1 MRLLHEVSSSV
12 IKNTYK
18 VFTKLL
24 YNNNASVGEQVMT
37 KNGEPVL
44 VAGGAKQTVN
54 QFCERMLADALF
66 HNNADRRFEP
76 GAARIAISDCKWNPL
91 LDQNPNLDA
100 TKLGML
106 KDILNYITENHN
118 DRDIISND
126 LNGKTYQEL
135 CDNYEAAI
143 KQIRDAKNAELNNIK
158 FKKPD
163 HEYKIIRIDNF
174 KESKKYYNYT
184 NPKSRWCLTYSEENY
199 NAYMNYDK
207 NTMYFCLRDDIDTV
221 EYKIGE
227 NCPLDEYGKSMLCVI
242 VNPLGELAT
251 FTTRWNHVDA
261 NGKSV
266 AADRGVGDKKT
277 ISELIGAN
285 FNEVFVPDEEKAKH
299 VLEVIKRYH
308 LDNIDD
314 LNEDD
319 SLFCNVITRNLVE
332 FNDELVDEY
341 DPNDSDA
348 IDPDDMSWADLL
360 DSVNWDYARAFGAE
374 VAGVIEPEKCSAFEN
389 VLLICTS
396 NNYFKLMHPFL
407 GRTARINSVTN
418 WCDDIKPIITNRKN
432 GIFAV
437 KEHNSDYYKFIAVD
451 VFNGNTKDLEVDFDN
466 KLLFIHEPND
476 LANSS
481 EIFITLPDN
490 KLGLVVFSQDY
501 KKASLKAKDIDLP
514 ESCIVNNNYADLICG
529 DHKNDNLLF
538 KIKNNDTGKFNLIY
552 QKHGFKL
559 ELAPEDEF
567 DMVDSGYELKS
578 YVEKNWVDDITT
590 INVPLMVYGNNKRY
604 LIDLKTF
611 KPLFDKKGNVDH
623 TDDNRLFFRATDEEK
638 FSSFRDELKK
648 HNIEFYYFNKD
659 GSIDTGKIDNIYC
672 CLYMYSNMGDESKY
686 KGKTITFGFTDP
698 ECTKFEIFDIEGNIL
713 YKSEEPLEYFKNIKT
728 EHKRHVK
735 LTTTSYGDLKFYSF
749 YDRAYHVLSNEV
761 LREISKNISS
771 TKNESI
777 ILKYAAYLLG

>member
-1 MRLLHEVSSSV
+1 MRLLREVSSSV

-24 YNNNASVGEQVMT
+24 YNNDATKGEQVMT

-76 GAARIAISDCKWNPL
+76 GAARIAITDCKWNPL

-143 KQIRDAKNAELNNIK
+143 KQVRDAKNAELNNIK

-174 KESKKYYNYT
+174 NESKKYYNYT
-184 NPKSRWCLTYSEENY
+184 NPKSRWCLTYSIENY
-199 NAYMNYDK
+199 NGYMNYDK

-221 EYKIGE
+221 EYKVGE
-227 NCPLDEYGKSMLCVI
+227 KCPLDEYGKSMLCVI
-242 VNPLGELAT
+242 VNPYGELAT

-261 NGKSV
+261 NGKAV

-285 FNEVFVPDEEKAKH
+285 FNEVFVPDEEKALH
-299 VLEVIKRYH
+299 IAEIIKRYH

-341 DPNDSDA
+341 DPDSDDT
-348 IDPDDMSWADLL
+348 DPDDMSWADTL
-360 DSVNWDYARAFGAE
+360 DHIDWDFARAFGDE
-374 VAGVIEPEKCSAFEN
+374 VAGVIDPEKSYAYEN
-389 VLLICTS
+389 VLLICTG
-396 NNYFKLMHPFL
+396 NNYFKLMHPLL
-407 GRTARINSVTN
+407 GRTARMNSVTN
-418 WCDDIKPIITNRKN
+418 WCDDIKPVYTRERRN
-432 GIFAV
+432 GIFAI
-437 KEHNSDYYKFIAVD
+437 KEHNSDYYKFISVD
-451 VFNGNTKDLEVDFDN
+451 INNGNLNNLEVDFEN
-466 KLLFIHEPND
+466 EFLFVHEPND
-476 LANSS
+476 LADSN
-481 EIFITLPDN
+481 EIFITFPGN
-490 KLGLVVFSQDY
+490 KLGLVVFSQDH
-501 KKASLKAKDIDLP
+501 KKASLKVKDIDLP
-514 ESCIVNNNYADLICG
+514 ESYIVNNNYADLVCG
-529 DHKNDNLLF
+529 EHKNNNLFF
-538 KIKNNDTGKFNLIY
+538 KIKNNDSGKFNLIY

-567 DMVDSGYELKS
+567 EMLDNGYELKR
-578 YVEKNWVDDITT
+578 YVEDNGIDDITT
-590 INVPLMVYGNNKRY
+590 MNVPLMVYANDKRY

-623 TDDNRLFFRATDEEK
+623 TGDDRLYFRATDEEK

-648 HNIEFYYFNKD
+648 HNLEMYYFNKD
-659 GSIDTGKIDNIYC
+659 GSIDIGKIDNIYC
-672 CLYMYSNMGDESKY
+672 SLYMYCRMGNESRY
-686 KGKTITFGFTDP
+686 KGKILAFGFTDP
-698 ECTKFEIFDIEGNIL
+698 ECTKIEIFDIEGNIL
-713 YKSEEPLEYFKNIKT
+713 YKSEESLEYFKNMKT
-728 EHKRHVK
+728 EDKRHVK
-735 LTTTSYGDLKFYSF
+735 LITTSYGELKLSSF
-749 YDRAYHVLSNEV
+749 FERSSYALPNDI
-761 LREISKNISS
+761 LREISKNITS
-771 TKNESI
+771 TKNESV

>member
-1 MRLLHEVSSSV
+1 MILQEVSSSV
-12 IKNTYK
+12 VKNTYK

-24 YNNNASVGEQVMT
+24 FNNDATKGEQVMT

-76 GAARIAISDCKWNPL
+76 GAARIAITDCNWNPL
-91 LDQNPNLDA
+91 LDENPNLDA

-118 DRDIISND
+118 ERDIISND

-135 CDNYEAAI
+135 YDNYEAAI
-143 KQIRDAKNAELNNIK
+143 KQVRDAKNAELNNIK

-163 HEYKIIRIDNF
+163 HEYKIIRIDSF
-174 KESKKYYNYT
+174 RESQKYHDYT
-184 NPKSRWCLTYSEENY
+184 NPKSRWCLTYSLENY
-199 NAYMNYDK
+199 NGYMNYGK

-251 FTTRWNHVDA
+251 FTTRWNHKDA
-261 NGKSV
+261 NGKAV

-285 FNEVFVPDEEKAKH
+285 FNEVFVPDEERAKQALEIAKH
-299 VLEVIKRYH
+299 YH
-308 LDNIDD
+308 VDNIDD

-319 SLFCNVITRNLVE
+319 SLFSNEISRQLE
-332 FNDELVDEY
+332 GLNDELVDEY
-341 DPNDSDA
+341 DPDSNDT
-348 IDPDDMSWADLL
+348 DPDDMSWSEVL
-360 DSVNWDYARAFGAE
+360 DHIDWDFGRAFGDE
-374 VAGVIEPEKCSAFEN
+374 LAGLIDGEKTSAYEN
-389 VLLICTS
+389 TLLICTS
-396 NNYFKLMHPFL
+396 NNYFKLMRPIL
-407 GRTARINSVTN
+407 GRDNNKMNSITN
-418 WCDDIKPIITNRKN
+418 WCDDIKPILTNRKN

-451 VFNGNTKDLEVDFDN
+451 VWYGDPKNLEVDFEN
-466 KLLFIHEPND
+466 QILFVHEPND
-476 LANSS
+476 LANSH
-481 EIFITLPDN
+481 ELFITLPGN

-501 KKASLKAKDIDLP
+501 KKATLKAKDIDLP
-514 ESCIVNNNYADLICG
+514 ESYIVNNNRADLICG
-529 DHKNDNLLF
+529 EHKNDNLLF
-538 KIKNNDTGKFNLIY
+538 SIKNNDSGKFNLIY

-567 DMVDSGYELKS
+567 EMVDSGYEIKR
-578 YVEKNWVDDITT
+578 YIEDNGIDDITT
-590 INVPLMVYGNNKRY
+590 MNVPLMVYANDKRY

-623 TDDNRLFFRATDEEK
+623 TDDPRLFFRAIDEEK
-638 FSSFRDELKK
+638 FSSFRDELNK

-659 GSIDTGKIDNIYC
+659 GSIATGKIDNIYC
-672 CLYMYSNMGDESKY
+672 CLYMYSSMGDDESRY
-686 KGKTITFGFTDP
+686 KSKTITFGFTDP

-713 YKSEEPLEYFKNIKT
+713 YKSEEPIEFFKKMKT
-728 EHKRHVK
+728 ENKRHVK
-735 LTTTSYGDLKFYSF
+735 LNTTSYGDLKLYSF
-749 YDRAYHVLSNEV
+749 YDRASYVLPNEV
-761 LREISKNISS
+761 LQEIAKNISS
-771 TKNESI
+771 AKNESI

>member
-24 YNNNASVGEQVMT
+24 YNNDASIGEQVMT

-76 GAARIAISDCKWNPL
+76 GAARIAITDCKWNPL

-135 CDNYEAAI
+135 CNDYETAI
-143 KQIRDAKNAELNNIK
+143 KQVRDAKNAELNNIK

-199 NAYMNYDK
+199 NGYTNYDK

-221 EYKIGE
+221 EYKVGE

-242 VNPLGELAT
+242 VNPLGELST

-299 VLEVIKRYH
+299 VLEVIKHYH

-341 DPNDSDA
+341 DPDSDET
-348 IDPDDMSWADLL
+348 DPDDMSWADTL
-360 DSVNWDYARAFGAE
+360 DHINWDFARAFGPEIAS
-374 VAGVIEPEKCSAFEN
+374 VIEPEKCSAFEN
-389 VLLICTS
+389 VLLICTT
-396 NNYFKLMHPFL
+396 NNYFKLMHPLL
-407 GRTARINSVTN
+407 GRAARMNSVTN
-418 WCDDIKPIITNRKN
+418 WCDDIKSVYTRDRRNAL
-432 GIFAV
+432 FAI
-437 KEHNSDYYKFIAVD
+437 KEHNSAYYKFIAVD
-451 VFNGNTKDLEVDFDN
+451 IFNGKSNNLEVDFEN
-466 KLLFIHEPND
+466 EFLLVHEPND
-476 LANSS
+476 LADSN
-481 EIFITLPDN
+481 EIFITLPGN
-490 KLGLVVFSQDY
+490 SLGLVVFSQDH
-501 KKASLKAKDIDLP
+501 KKASLKVKDIDLP
-514 ESCIVNNNYADLICG
+514 ESYIVNNNGADTICG
-529 DHKNDNLLF
+529 NAKNNDLLF
-538 KIKNNDTGKFNLIY
+538 RIKNNDSGKYNLIY

-567 DMVDSGYELKS
+567 DILDNGYEINRF
-578 YVEKNWVDDITT
+578 VEKNSIDDITT
-590 INVPLMVYGNNKRY
+590 MNVPLMVYANDKRY

-623 TDDNRLFFRATDEEK
+623 TGDDRLYFRAADEEK

-648 HNIEFYYFNKD
+648 HTIEMCYFNKD
-659 GSIDTGKIDNIYC
+659 GSIDIGKIDNIYC
-672 CLYMYSNMGDESKY
+672 SLYMHCSIGDESRY
-686 KGKTITFGFTDP
+686 KGKILAYGFTDP
-698 ECTKFEIFDIEGNIL
+698 ECTKIEIFDIEGNIL
-713 YKSEEPLEYFKNIKT
+713 YKSEKPIEYFKNMKT
-728 EHKRHVK
+728 DNKKHVK
-735 LTTTSYGDLKFYSF
+735 LTVTSYGSLKLSCFYEHSS
-749 YDRAYHVLSNEV
+749 YVIPTEALQ
-761 LREISKNISS
+761 EIAKNMSS
-771 TKNESI
+771 VKNESI